1 MYRRSLFIFRRDYR
15 IADNTG
21 LRAALERSEEVLA
34 AFIFDPRQADP
45 EENRFF
51 SHPAFHFL
59 LASLGE
65 LADDIKR
72 HGGKLYVFR
81 GRADEVVSSLLQQ
94 DGVEAVFANEDYTP
108 FARQR
113 DDTLRQR
120 CLSHDTP
127 LHLHADALLAQPGDV
142 TTSGGPYTVFSR
154 FRRAAQK
161 RPVPRPTENSSDLC
175 FACGDLATPTSS
187 LAAFD
192 VPPATAQAVTGGRQE
207 GLALLEDIPQLTSY
221 RNDRHAPAKKAM
233 TLLSAHHKFG
243 TVSIRETYWKTKD
256 SFEGYH
262 KLLSQIYWRDFYT
275 HLLFHQPGLL
285 KKPLKAYTEYIPW
298 KRDRAVFDRWC
309 AGETGVPFVDAGM
322 RELNQTGYM
331 HNRARMVV
339 ASFLTKDL
347 LMPWRWGAQYFARSL
362 TDYDPAVNNGNW
374 QWAASVGTDYRLR
387 IYNPYSQASKH
398 DPQAHYI
405 QKWVPEL
412 REVSVEAL
420 TSGDQV
426 DFSKVAD
433 YPAAIVDRNAAY
445 HRAKDAFA
453 AARDRYAAQSG

>member
-21 LRAALERSEEVLA
+21 LRAAFERSEEVLA
-34 AFIFDPRQADP
+34 AFIFDPRQANP
-45 EENRFF
+45 EKNRFF
-51 SHPAFHFL
+51 SSPAFHFL
-59 LASLGE
+59 LVSLRE
-65 LADDIKR
+65 LADDIQR
-72 HGGKLYVFR
+72 RGGKLYVFK
-81 GRADEVVSSLLQQ
+81 GGVDDVVSALLQQ
-94 DGVEAVFANEDYTP
+94 DGVDAVFANEDYTP

-113 DDTLRQR
+113 DEALRER
-120 CLSHDTP
+120 CASHNVP
-127 LHLHADALLAQPGDV
+127 LHLTPDALLTQPDDV
-142 TTSGGPYTVFSR
+142 TPPGGVYTVFSR

-161 RPVPRPTENSSDLC
+161 RAVPRPQELPSTASFRRHALV
-175 FACGDLATPTSS
+175 TPTSS
-187 LAAFD
+187 LDGFD
-192 VPPATAQAVTGGRQE
+192 ARRAPQQAVTGGRQE
-207 GLALLEDIPQLTSY
+207 GLALLDAIPQRTSY

-243 TVSIRETYWKTKD
+243 TVSIRETYWKIKD

-275 HLLFHQPGLL
+275 HLLYHRPALL
-285 KKPLKAYTEYIPW
+285 RRPLKAYTEHISW
-298 KRDRAVFDRWC
+298 NRDRAVFDRWC

-387 IYNPYSQASKH
+387 IYNPYAQAKKH
-398 DPQAHYI
+398 DPAGTYI
-405 QKWVPEL
+405 QHWVPEL
-412 REVSVEAL
+412 RPVDTKVL
-420 TSGDQV
+420 TNGDAV
-426 DFSKVAD
+426 DFSEMAA
-433 YPAAIVDRNAAY
+433 YPPPVVERNAAY
-445 HRAKDAFA
+445 HRAKEAFA
-453 AARDRYAAQSG
+453 SARTRHKETMP